1 MRWPATA
8 STAGRTSAGR
18 AAAELPVDGGSHS
31 LSVVSGTDGFAT
43 FTGTAGHRISVFV
56 GSGSLGALAVTVTAP
71 DGTRLKDTYAI
82 PAGGGFI
89 DPLSEAIG
97 GVYSIRLHP
106 VVATTGSV
114 PISLYDV
121 PHDVTGSIVA
131 GGAPVTVAL
140 GVPGQKA
147 LLGFTG
153 TAGRRI
159 SMRIIGD
166 TIAASTVS
174 IRAPNGKTFASRSS
188 VGTGGGFID
197 AKQLTLSGAY
207 TVSVDP
213 IAQAAGQLTLT
224 LYDVP
229 PDVTGSLV
237 LNGAGRSVA
246 LGVPGMNAR
255 LTFSGASG
263 QHVSVRLTAD
273 SIASARLSILR
284 PAGTTLAGPV
294 KLAPNGGTL
303 TATLPAAGVY
313 TILIDPL
320 TYRTGSVTA
329 AVTAP

>member
-1 MRWPATA
+1 M
-8 STAGRTSAGR
+8 
-18 AAAELPVDGGSHS
+18 L
-31 LSVVSGTDGFAT
+31 
-43 FTGTAGHRISVFV
+43 V

-71 DGTRLKDTYAI
+71 DGTRLKDSYAI

-121 PHDVTGSIVA
+121 PHDVGGSIVA

-140 GVPGQKA
+140 GVPGQNA

-153 TAGRRI
+153 IAGHRI
-159 SMRIIGD
+159 SLRISGD
-166 TIAASTVS
+166 SIAQSTVK
-174 IRAPNGKTFASRSS
+174 IRGPDGKTFASLSS

-197 AKQLTLSGAY
+197 VKKLALGGAY
-207 TVSVDP
+207 TLLVDP
-213 IAQAAGQLTLT
+213 IAAATGQLTLT

-237 LNGAGRSVA
+237 LNGAGRTVA
-246 LGVPGMNAR
+246 LSVPGMNAR

-263 QHVSVRLTAD
+263 QHVTVRLTAD
-273 SIASARLSILR
+273 SIASAKLSILR

-294 KLAPNGGTL
+294 KLGLSGGTL
-303 TATLPAAGVY
+303 SASLPATGVY

-320 TYRTGSVTA
+320 AYRTGSVTA